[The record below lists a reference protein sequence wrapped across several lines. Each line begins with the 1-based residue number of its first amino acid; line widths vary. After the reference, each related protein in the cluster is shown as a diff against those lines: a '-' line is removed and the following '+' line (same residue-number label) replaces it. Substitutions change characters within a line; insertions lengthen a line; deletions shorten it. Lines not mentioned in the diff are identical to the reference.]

1 MPQAFF
7 KSDYF
12 KQDSGKVNFNV
23 KYTDFLKNVLTQ
35 SIIRPQRERLLLPHQ
50 ARCMADDTEDSC
62 HQGPGHFASHAGGV
76 FAFRAPVPSFLG
88 LSV

>member
-35 SIIRPQRERLLLPHQ
+35 SIKFKTLYKKNKIFGKFI
-50 ARCMADDTEDSC
+50 ASADSYFYVWAQSSSKLVSESW
-62 HQGPGHFASHAGGV
+62 
-76 FAFRAPVPSFLG
+76 
-88 LSV
+88 